1 MSGSKEKKME
11 VHWPHYKAGQN
22 ERYKDGVRLETGGK
36 KKEGETKDNVEKDR
50 REGDKRRRMGLV
62 GRGAGRCSRQTEMES
77 FGGGP
82 MYHMARGG

>member
-50 REGDKRRRMGLV
+50 READERRRMGFV
-62 GRGAGRCSRQTEMES
+62 RRGAGRCSRQSDMER
-77 FGGGP
+77 FDAGP
-82 MYHMARGG
+82 M